1 MPSERA
7 SSPHPMPPKQ
17 SNTRNGR
24 EASMR
29 HSLRIERLM
38 MYKEFN
44 SQIHAKYD
52 EAARS
57 KAKMFWKSNGYRCDD
72 NEDIYGV
79 DLIVEGKG
87 RKFNCEVEVKQTW
100 HGLKFHYGTLHIP
113 VRKAKFLI
121 DPTTFMVFN
130 AGLHRVAVVGRKA
143 VRESPKVEVPNREI
157 AFGERFFDVPVSQAK
172 FFTIGA

>member
-7 SSPHPMPPKQ
+7 SSPHPMLQKQ

-29 HSLRIERLM
+29 PSVSIERLM
-38 MYKEFN
+38 MYKE
-44 SQIHAKYD
+44 
-52 EAARS
+52 S
-57 KAKMFWKSNGYRCDD
+57 KAKMFWKANGYQCDD

-79 DLIVEGKG
+79 DLVVEGKG

-100 HGLKFHYGTLHIP
+100 HGLNFHYDTLHIP
-113 VRKAKFLI
+113 VRKAKFLT

-143 VRESPKVEVPNREI
+143 VREAPKVEVPNREI

>member
-1 MPSERA
+1 MLLA
-7 SSPHPMPPKQ
+7 Q
-17 SNTRNGR
+17 SNTKNGR
-24 EASMR
+24 GASMKPSPNTGR
-29 HSLRIERLM
+29 CM

-44 SQIHAKYD
+44 LQTHSKYD

-57 KAKMFWKSNGYRCDD
+57 KAKAFWKSNGYKCTD

-100 HGLKFHYGTLHIP
+100 HGLKFQYDTLHIP
-113 VRKAKFLI
+113 VRKAKFLG

-143 VRESPKVEVPNREI
+143 VQEAPRVEVPNREI
-157 AFGERFFDVPVSQAK
+157 AFGERFFDVPVTQAK

>member
-1 MPSERA
+1 
-7 SSPHPMPPKQ
+7 
-17 SNTRNGR
+17 
-24 EASMR
+24 MR
-29 HSLRIERLM
+29 PFINIKRSV

-44 SQIHAKYD
+44 NQTHSKYD
-52 EAARS
+52 LAARS
-57 KAKMFWKSNGYRCDD
+57 KSKMFWKTNGYKCDD

-79 DLIVEGKG
+79 DLVVEGKG

-100 HGLKFHYGTLHIP
+100 HGLKFPYDTLHIP

-121 DPTTFMVFN
+121 ESTTFMVFN

-143 VRESPKVEVPNREI
+143 VQKAPKVEVPNREV
-157 AFGERFFDVPVSQAK
+157 AFGERFFDVPVSEAY